1 MNKSIYITLLFLLF
15 AVQLFVPAQMIYQ
28 QEDALDTGTAYK
40 FKTQPIDPTDPFR
53 GKFIILNYD
62 MDSFETDEDGW
73 YDYNGNVF
81 VYLKTDTEG
90 FATVKTVSKT
100 LLDSSDDYVIAESK
114 YNNSKT
120 VNFDLPFNRFYMNEN
135 KAYDAEI
142 SVRKAQRDTTKI
154 CYGLVFIKEGTAVL
168 ENVFIDD
175 KPIQE
180 FVKEYQQDLELPE
193 IEN

>member
-1 MNKSIYITLLFLLF
+1 MF
-15 AVQLFVPAQMIYQ
+15 AIQFFVPSQMIYQ

-53 GKFIILNYD
+53 GKFIVLNYD
-62 MDSFETDEDGW
+62 MDSFQTEEDGW
-73 YDYNGNVF
+73 NDYSGNVF

-90 FATVKTVSKT
+90 FAAVKSVSKT
-100 LLDSSDDYVIAESK
+100 LLDTSDDYVIAESN
-114 YNNSKT
+114 YNYNQDKT

-142 SVRKAQRDTTKI
+142 SVREAQIDSTKI
-154 CYGLVFIKEGTAVL
+154 CYGLVFVKEGTAVL

-175 KPIQE
+175 TSIQQ
-180 FVKEYQQDLELPE
+180 FVEDYQKEEE
-193 IEN
+193 